1 MYVKDRHLDTPNRPD
16 HPVCTLLNPSIGW
29 GERKWIDMM
38 CKLVFMSAIPLISV
52 WSGEWGT
59 FYVYILFSL
68 FPPSNPPPHHCSSIW
83 GRGLHRCLNFWG
95 VGIGLLLWEV
105 GGLGLPFSCVP
116 PLCSLSDHFLLLSV
130 HKYKKKVHMYKFL
143 RSCANI

>member
-1 MYVKDRHLDTPNRPD
+1 MGALLCLYSVFFF
-16 HPVCTLLNPSIGW
+16 HPIVT
-29 GERKWIDMM
+29 
-38 CKLVFMSAIPLISV
+38 
-52 WSGEWGT
+52 
-59 FYVYILFSL
+59 
-68 FPPSNPPPHHCSSIW
+68 PPH